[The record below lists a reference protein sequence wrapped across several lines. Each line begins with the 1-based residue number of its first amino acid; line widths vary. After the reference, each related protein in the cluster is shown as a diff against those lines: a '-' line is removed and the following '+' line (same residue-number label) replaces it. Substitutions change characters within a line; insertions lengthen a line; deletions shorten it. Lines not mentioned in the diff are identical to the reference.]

1 MESENKNNKKK
12 RAIIGLTILTI
23 LYIAFGLIYIYTDLF
38 QFLSLE
44 LWILLMIGIT
54 IVYVVLLMM
63 ILYKSGLIKGN
74 KVCQNCGAILTAKT
88 FVLSGDYSK
97 CPRCGMM
104 FKV

>member
-54 IVYVVLLMM
+54 IVLP
-63 ILYKSGLIKGN
+63 IIRGS
-74 KVCQNCGAILTAKT
+74 
-88 FVLSGDYSK
+88 
-97 CPRCGMM
+97 
-104 FKV
+104 